1 MRLLH
6 PMMPF
11 VSEELYQ
18 KLPNFKGKAKSLTI
32 AEFPTIVDNEQ
43 TKDREAHFK
52 KIEELF
58 EIVNSYASAIRS
70 LASSVNLPPNIR
82 AEAFI
87 LTK

>member
-18 KLPNFKGKAKSLTI
+18 KLPDFAGKCKSITK
-32 AEFPTIVDNEQ
+32 APYPTTMESKYEGVKE
-43 TKDREAHFK
+43 HFE
-52 KIEELF
+52 KIEEQF
-58 EIVNSYASAIRS
+58 EIVTNFAATLRS
-70 LASSVNLPPNIR
+70 VAASVNLPPQIK

-87 LTK
+87 ITPE